1 MAKDESPS
9 DKTDTPEKP
18 AKKPA
23 PRPAPRQ
30 AASPPAPAIV
40 IGHKVLKL
48 AGIVVG
54 LPAAMICVMALIGG
68 VTDNGYVRVIG
79 ALVLVLGLPLFIAD
93 RLLPNHDPTRARG
106 LVSDVLAVS
115 WTLATF
121 VIAAALGGTTRPMLG
136 REGDRLVKEGYPDV
150 ARGAFLLAGLDATI
164 PGPEPAPIASAD
176 ASASAALSAAPVDA
190 GAPIPGAAPIL
201 VDAGKPAV
209 LTPKGSEKNPAELFK
224 ELAPSVVTVTIKKN
238 GSEGGGTGF
247 LVDNDGTIA
256 TNHHVIDAAA
266 AVRVKFQN
274 GTVYEDVELLIDEV
288 AADLAL
294 IHINLATPLDGGAR
308 PNVVPMHLGDSES
321 VVVGEHAISIG
332 NPLGLE
338 HTLTD
343 GLISSRRVYDGKAWI
358 QFSAPISP
366 GNSGGP
372 LFNMRGEVIGVS
384 TATLSSFGGGAQNLN
399 LAVPVNELKKLFRPV
414 YPGRRKFGSG
424 GGPTAW

>member
-9 DKTDTPEKP
+9 DKTETSDKP

-23 PRPAPRQ
+23 PRPAPRST
-30 AASPPAPAIV
+30 ASPPGPAIV
-40 IGHKVLKL
+40 LGHKVLKL

-54 LPAAMICVMALIGG
+54 FPAAMICVMALIGG
-68 VTDNGYVRVIG
+68 VTENGYVRFLG

-93 RLLPNHDPTRARG
+93 RLLPNHDPTKARG

-121 VIAAALGGTTRPMLG
+121 LIAAALGGTTRPMLG
-136 REGDRLVKEGYPDV
+136 REGDLLVKAGYPDV
-150 ARGAFLLAGLDATI
+150 ARGAFLLAGFDAKI
-164 PGPEPAPIASAD
+164 PEPEPAPSAST
-176 ASASAALSAAPVDA
+176 SASAALSAEPVDA
-190 GAPIPGAAPIL
+190 GAAIPTAQPVV
-201 VDAGKPAV
+201 VDAGKPAAP
-209 LTPKGSEKNPAELFK
+209 TPKGSEKSPADLFK

-274 GTVYEDVELLIDEV
+274 GTVYDDVELLIDEV

-294 IHINLATPLDGGAR
+294 IHINLATPLDGGLR
-308 PNVVPMHLGDSES
+308 PDATPMHLGDSEA

-372 LFNMRGEVIGVS
+372 LFNMRGEVIGIS
-384 TATLSSFGGGAQNLN
+384 TATLSSFGTSAQNLN

-424 GGPTAW
+424 NGPTAW

>member
-1 MAKDESPS
+1 MAKIESPS
-9 DKTDTPEKP
+9 DKTDNAEKP

-23 PRPAPRQ
+23 PKSPPRQ
-30 AASPPAPAIV
+30 AAAPPGAGIV
-40 IGHKVLKL
+40 IGHKIFKL
-48 AGIVVG
+48 AGFVVG

-68 VTDNGYVRVIG
+68 VTENGYVRFFG

-93 RLLPNHDPTRARG
+93 RLLPNHDPTKARG

-121 VIAAALGGTTRPMLG
+121 VIAGALGGTTRPMLG
-136 REGDRLVKEGYPDV
+136 REGDLLVKAGYPDL
-150 ARGAFLLAGLDATI
+150 ARGAFLLAGFDATI
-164 PGPEPAPIASAD
+164 PNPEPAPVASASS
-176 ASASAALSAAPVDA
+176 SASAALSAAPVDA
-190 GAPIPGAAPIL
+190 GAPVPTADPV
-201 VDAGKPAV
+201 VDAGKPLAP
-209 LTPKGSEKNPAELFK
+209 TPKGSEKNPAELFK

-256 TNHHVIDAAA
+256 TNHHVIDAAT

-274 GTVYEDVELLIDEV
+274 GTTYEDVELLIDEV

-294 IHINLATPLDGGAR
+294 IHINLATPIDGGVR
-308 PNVVPMHLGDSES
+308 PDATPMHLGDSEA

-372 LFNMRGEVIGVS
+372 LFNMRGDVIGIS

-424 GGPTAW
+424 NGPSVW

>member
-1 MAKDESPS
+1 MAKNESP
-9 DKTDTPEKP
+9 PESSPKP

-23 PRPAPRQ
+23 PRPEARR
-30 AASPPAPAIV
+30 ASSPPGPLIV

-48 AGIVVG
+48 AGFVVG

-68 VTDNGYVRVIG
+68 VAENGYVRFIG
-79 ALVLVLGLPLFIAD
+79 ALVLVLGLPLFLAD
-93 RLLPNHDPTRARG
+93 RLLPDHDPTRARG

-115 WTLATF
+115 WTLMAF

-136 REGDRLVKEGYPDV
+136 REGDRLVKSGYPDL
-150 ARGAFLLAGLDATI
+150 ALGAYFLAGLKAQI
-164 PGPEPAPIASAD
+164 PSPEPAPVASALT
-176 ASASAALSAAPVDA
+176 SASAALSAAPVDA
-190 GAPIPGAAPIL
+190 GAVAPLPEPVL
-201 VDAGKPAV
+201 VDAGKLAAPA
-209 LTPKGSEKNPAELFK
+209 KGSEKTPADLFK

-238 GSEGGGTGF
+238 NSEGGGTGF
-247 LVDNDGTIA
+247 LVDKDGTIA

-274 GTVYEDVELLIDEV
+274 GTVYEDVELLVDEV

-294 IHINLATPLDGGAR
+294 IHVNLTAPLDGGTR
-308 PNVVPMHLGDSES
+308 PDAEPMHLGDSDA

-424 GGPTAW
+424 GGPSQW

>member
-1 MAKDESPS
+1 MAKDESPA
-9 DKTDTPEKP
+9 DKTETSDKP

-23 PRPAPRQ
+23 PRPASRGT
-30 AASPPAPAIV
+30 ASPPGPAIV
-40 IGHKVLKL
+40 LGHKLFKL

-54 LPAAMICVMALIGG
+54 FPAAMICVMALIGG
-68 VTDNGYVRVIG
+68 VTENGYVRFLG

-93 RLLPNHDPTRARG
+93 RLLPNHDPTKARG

-136 REGDRLVKEGYPDV
+136 REGDLLVKAGYPDL
-150 ARGAFLLAGLDATI
+150 ARGAFLLAGFDAKI
-164 PGPEPAPIASAD
+164 PDPAPAPTAST
-176 ASASAALSAAPVDA
+176 SASAALSAAPVDA
-190 GAPIPGAAPIL
+190 GAAIPTAEPVV
-201 VDAGKPAV
+201 VDAGKPVAPA
-209 LTPKGSEKNPAELFK
+209 PKGSEKSPADLFK

-308 PNVVPMHLGDSES
+308 PDVVPMHLGDSEA

-372 LFNMRGEVIGVS
+372 LFNMRGEVIGIS
-384 TATLSSFGGGAQNLN
+384 TATLSSFGTSAQNLN

-414 YPGRRKFGSG
+414 YAGRRKFGSG
-424 GGPTAW
+424 NGPTAW

>member
-1 MAKDESPS
+1 MAKIESTPESP
-9 DKTDTPEKP
+9 PKP

-23 PRPAPRQ
+23 FQPEARRTGAP
-30 AASPPAPAIV
+30 PGPLIV
-40 IGHKVLKL
+40 VGHKLLKL
-48 AGIVVG
+48 AGFIVG
-54 LPAAMICVMALIGG
+54 LPAAMLCVMALIGG
-68 VTDNGYVRVIG
+68 VTENGYVRSIG
-79 ALVLVLGLPLFIAD
+79 ALVLVLGVPLFVAD
-93 RLLPNHDPTRARG
+93 RLLPDHDPTRARG
-106 LVSDVLAVS
+106 LVSDVLAVA
-115 WTLATF
+115 WTLTAF

-136 REGDRLVKEGYPDV
+136 REGDRLVKAGYPEV
-150 ARGAFLLAGLDATI
+150 GRGAYFLAGLDATI
-164 PGPEPAPIASAD
+164 PKPEPAPIASAS

-190 GAPIPGAAPIL
+190 GAPVPTAAPVV
-201 VDAGKPAV
+201 VDAGKLIAPMTGEKTPAD
-209 LTPKGSEKNPAELFK
+209 LFK

-247 LVDNDGTIA
+247 LVDKDGTIA

-274 GTVYEDVELLIDEV
+274 GTVYEEVELLVDEV

-294 IHINLATPLDGGAR
+294 IHINLAAPLDGGTR
-308 PNVVPMHLGDSES
+308 PDVVPMRLGDSDA

-372 LFNMRGEVIGVS
+372 LFNMRGEVIGIS
-384 TATLSSFGGGAQNLN
+384 TATLSSFGTSAQNLN

-414 YPGRRKFGSG
+414 YPGRRRFGSG
-424 GGPTAW
+424 NGPSQW

>member
-1 MAKDESPS
+1 MAKIESSAEKSEPS
-9 DKTDTPEKP
+9 EKADKP

-23 PRPAPRQ
+23 PRPAPPR
-30 AASPPAPAIV
+30 AAAPPGPLIV
-40 IGHKVLKL
+40 LGHKVLKL
-48 AGIVVG
+48 AGFVVG
-54 LPAAMICVMALIGG
+54 LPAAMLCVMAMIGG
-68 VTDNGYVRVIG
+68 ATENGYVRFLG
-79 ALVLVLGLPLFIAD
+79 ALVLVLGVPLFIAD

-115 WTLATF
+115 WTLTTF
-121 VIAAALGGTTRPMLG
+121 VIAAALGGTTRPMIG
-136 REGDRLVKEGYPDV
+136 REGDRLVKAGYPDV

-164 PGPEPAPIASAD
+164 PSPDPAPVASAST
-176 ASASAALSAAPVDA
+176 SASAALSAAPVDA
-190 GAPIPGAAPIL
+190 GGPIPVIEPVI
-201 VDAGKPAV
+201 VDAGKQVAP
-209 LTPKGSEKNPAELFK
+209 PKSEKTPADLFK
-224 ELAPSVVTVTIKKN
+224 ELAPSVVTVTVKKG

-247 LVDNDGTIA
+247 LVDSDGTIA
-256 TNHHVIDAAA
+256 TNHHVIDAVT

-274 GTVYEDVELLIDEV
+274 GTVYEDVELLLDES

-294 IHINLATPLDGGAR
+294 IHINLAAPVDGGAR
-308 PNVVPMHLGDSES
+308 PEVVPMHLADSDA

-343 GLISSRRVYDGKAWI
+343 GLISSRRVYENKAWI

-372 LFNMRGEVIGVS
+372 LFNMRGEVIGIS
-384 TATLSSFGGGAQNLN
+384 TATLTGYGVAQNLN

-424 GGPTAW
+424 SGPTQW

>member
-9 DKTDTPEKP
+9 DKPDSSAKP

-23 PRPAPRQ
+23 PKPAARQ
-30 AASPPAPAIV
+30 TASPPGPAIV
-40 IGHKVLKL
+40 VGHKLLKL
-48 AGIVVG
+48 AGFVVG
-54 LPAAMICVMALIGG
+54 LPAATLSVMAMIGG
-68 VTDNGYVRVIG
+68 VTENGFARVIG
-79 ALVLVLGLPLFIAD
+79 AVVLVIGVPLFIAD

-115 WTLATF
+115 WTLTAF

-136 REGDRLVKEGYPDV
+136 REGDRLVKAGYPDL
-150 ARGAFLLAGLDATI
+150 ARGAYLLAGFDATI
-164 PGPEPAPIASAD
+164 PSPEPAPVASAS
-176 ASASAALSAAPVDA
+176 ASASAAAPIDA
-190 GAPIPGAAPIL
+190 GAPVPTAEPVV
-201 VDAGKPAV
+201 VDAGKVAAPLA
-209 LTPKGSEKNPAELFK
+209 KGSEKSPADLFK

-247 LVDNDGTIA
+247 LVDSDGTIA

-294 IHINLATPLDGGAR
+294 IHINLATPLDGGTR
-308 PNVVPMHLGDSES
+308 PDVVPMHLGDSDA

-372 LFNMRGEVIGVS
+372 LFNMRGEVIGIS
-384 TATLSSFGGGAQNLN
+384 TATLSSFGTSAQNLN

-424 GGPTAW
+424 GGPSAW

>member
-9 DKTDTPEKP
+9 DKTETPDKP

-23 PRPAPRQ
+23 PRPAPRAT
-30 AASPPAPAIV
+30 AAPPGPAIV
-40 IGHKVLKL
+40 LGHKLLKL
-48 AGIVVG
+48 AGIVMG
-54 LPAAMICVMALIGG
+54 LPAAMLCVMALIGG
-68 VTDNGYVRVIG
+68 VTENGYVRFLG

-93 RLLPNHDPTRARG
+93 RLLPNHDPTKARG

-136 REGDRLVKEGYPDV
+136 REGDRLVKAGYPDL
-150 ARGAFLLAGLDATI
+150 ARGAFLRAGLDATI
-164 PGPEPAPIASAD
+164 PNPEPAPSPST
-176 ASASAALSAAPVDA
+176 SASTALSAAPVDA
-190 GAPIPGAAPIL
+190 GATIPTAEPVI
-201 VDAGKPAV
+201 VDAGKVAAPA
-209 LTPKGSEKNPAELFK
+209 PRSSEKSPADLFK

-274 GTVYEDVELLIDEV
+274 GTVYEDVELLMDEV

-294 IHINLATPLDGGAR
+294 IHINLAAPLDGGTR
-308 PNVVPMHLGDSES
+308 PDVVPMHLGDSDA

-372 LFNMRGEVIGVS
+372 LFNMRGEVIGIS
-384 TATLSSFGGGAQNLN
+384 TATLSSFGTSAQNLN

-414 YPGRRKFGSG
+414 YPGRRRFGSG
-424 GGPTAW
+424 NGPTAW

>member
-1 MAKDESPS
+1 MAKIESTPDPS
-9 DKTDTPEKP
+9 EKP

-23 PRPAPRQ
+23 PRPAARRTG
-30 AASPPAPAIV
+30 APPGPLIV
-40 IGHKVLKL
+40 VGHKLLKL
-48 AGIVVG
+48 AGFIVG
-54 LPAAMICVMALIGG
+54 FPAALLCVMALIGG
-68 VTDNGYVRVIG
+68 VTENGYVRVIG

-93 RLLPNHDPTRARG
+93 RLLPDHDPTRARG
-106 LVSDVLAVS
+106 LVSDVLAVA
-115 WTLATF
+115 WTLTAF

-136 REGDRLVKEGYPDV
+136 REGDRLVKAGYPEV
-150 ARGAFLLAGLDATI
+150 GRGAYFLAGLDAAI
-164 PGPEPAPIASAD
+164 PSPEPAPIASAS

-190 GAPIPGAAPIL
+190 GAPVPTSAPVI
-201 VDAGKPAV
+201 VDAGKLVAPA
-209 LTPKGSEKNPAELFK
+209 TSEKTPADLFK

-238 GSEGGGTGF
+238 GGEGGGTGF
-247 LVDNDGTIA
+247 LVDKDGTIA

-274 GTVYEDVELLIDEV
+274 GTVYEEVELLVDEV

-294 IHINLATPLDGGAR
+294 IHINLAAPLDGGAK
-308 PNVVPMHLGDSES
+308 PDVVPMRLGDSDA
-321 VVVGEHAISIG
+321 VVVGERAISIG

-372 LFNMRGEVIGVS
+372 LFNMRGEVIGIS
-384 TATLSSFGGGAQNLN
+384 TATLGSFGGAAQNLN

-424 GGPTAW
+424 NGPTQW

>member
-1 MAKDESPS
+1 MAKIESPPES
-9 DKTDTPEKP
+9 SEKP

-23 PRPAPRQ
+23 PRPAPRE
-30 AASPPAPAIV
+30 AAAPPGPLIV
-40 IGHKVLKL
+40 LGHKLLKL
-48 AGIVVG
+48 AGFVVG
-54 LPAAMICVMALIGG
+54 FPTAMISVMALIGG
-68 VTDNGYVRVIG
+68 ATENGYVRFIG
-79 ALVLVLGLPLFIAD
+79 ALALVLVLPLFIAD

-136 REGDRLVKEGYPDV
+136 REGDRLVKAGYPDLG
-150 ARGAFLLAGLDATI
+150 RGAYFLAGLDATI
-164 PGPEPAPIASAD
+164 PSPEPAPIASAST
-176 ASASAALSAAPVDA
+176 SASAALSAAPVDA
-190 GAPIPGAAPIL
+190 GAPVPTAEPVV
-201 VDAGKPAV
+201 VDAGKPPAPP
-209 LTPKGSEKNPAELFK
+209 TSEKNPADLFK
-224 ELAPSVVTVTIKKN
+224 ELAPSVVTVTVKKG

-256 TNHHVIDAAA
+256 TNHHVIDSVS
-266 AVRVKFQN
+266 AVRVKFKN
-274 GTVYEDVELLIDEV
+274 GTVYDDVELLVDES

-294 IHINLATPLDGGAR
+294 IHINLAAPLDGGAR
-308 PNVVPMHLGDSES
+308 PDIVPMHLADSDA

-343 GLISSRRVYDGKAWI
+343 GLISSRRVYEGKAWI

-372 LFNMRGEVIGVS
+372 LFNMRGEVIGIS
-384 TATLSSFGGGAQNLN
+384 TATLTGYGVAQNLN

-424 GGPTAW
+424 GGPSQW

>member
-9 DKTDTPEKP
+9 DKPDSSEKP
-18 AKKPA
+18 AKKAAPKPA
-23 PRPAPRQ
+23 ARQ
-30 AASPPAPAIV
+30 AASPPGPVIV
-40 IGHKVLKL
+40 VGHKLLKL
-48 AGIVVG
+48 AGFVVG
-54 LPAAMICVMALIGG
+54 LPAATLSVMALIGG
-68 VTDNGYVRVIG
+68 VTDNGFARVIG
-79 ALVLVLGLPLFIAD
+79 AVVLVIGVPLFIAD

-115 WTLATF
+115 WTLTAF

-136 REGDRLVKEGYPDV
+136 REGDRLVKAGYPGL
-150 ARGAFLLAGLDATI
+150 ARGAYLLAGFDATI
-164 PGPEPAPIASAD
+164 PSPEPAPVASASP
-176 ASASAALSAAPVDA
+176 SASAAAPIDA
-190 GAPIPGAAPIL
+190 GAPVPTAEPVVVDAGRVAAPI
-201 VDAGKPAV
+201 V
-209 LTPKGSEKNPAELFK
+209 KGSEKSPADLFK

-294 IHINLATPLDGGAR
+294 IHINLAAPLDGGTR
-308 PNVVPMHLGDSES
+308 PDVVPMHLGDSDA

-372 LFNMRGEVIGVS
+372 LFNMRGEVIGIS
-384 TATLSSFGGGAQNLN
+384 TATLSSFGTSAQNLN

-424 GGPTAW
+424 GGPSAW

>member
-1 MAKDESPS
+1 MAKIESPP
-9 DKTDTPEKP
+9 DKTDTSEKP

-23 PRPAPRQ
+23 PKPAPRQ
-30 AASPPAPAIV
+30 AASPPGPGIV

-68 VTDNGYVRVIG
+68 ATENGYARFLG

-93 RLLPNHDPTRARG
+93 RLLPNHDPTKVRG

-136 REGDRLVKEGYPDV
+136 REGDRLVKAGYPDI
-150 ARGAFLLAGLDATI
+150 ARGAFFLAGFDATI
-164 PGPEPAPIASAD
+164 PSPEPAPVSSA
-176 ASASAALSAAPVDA
+176 ATSASAVDAGPPVDA
-190 GAPIPGAAPIL
+190 GATVPVTEPVVI
-201 VDAGKPAV
+201 DAGKVGAP
-209 LTPKGSEKNPAELFK
+209 TPKGSERNPAELFK

-274 GTVYEDVELLIDEV
+274 GTVYDDVELLIDEV

-308 PNVVPMHLGDSES
+308 PDATPMHLGDSEV

-384 TATLSSFGGGAQNLN
+384 TATLSSFGTSAQNLN

>member
-1 MAKDESPS
+1 MAKIEP
-9 DKTDTPEKP
+9 TPEPSPKP

-23 PRPAPRQ
+23 FQPTSRKTGAP
-30 AASPPAPAIV
+30 PGPLIV
-40 IGHKVLKL
+40 LGHKVLKL

-54 LPAAMICVMALIGG
+54 LPAAMLCVMALIGG
-68 VTDNGYVRVIG
+68 LTENGYVRAIG
-79 ALVLVLGLPLFIAD
+79 ALALVLGLPLFLAD
-93 RLLPNHDPTRARG
+93 RLLPDHDPRQARG
-106 LVSDVLAVS
+106 LVSDALAVS
-115 WTLATF
+115 WTLMAF

-136 REGDRLVKEGYPDV
+136 REGDRLVKAGYPEV
-150 ARGAFLLAGLDATI
+150 ARGAYFLAGFDAQI
-164 PGPEPAPIASAD
+164 PSPEPAPFATAK

-190 GAPIPGAAPIL
+190 GVPVPTSAPVI
-201 VDAGKPAV
+201 VDAGKLVAPM
-209 LTPKGSEKNPAELFK
+209 TSEKTPADLFK

-247 LVDNDGTIA
+247 LVDKEGTIA

-274 GTVYEDVELLIDEV
+274 GTVYDEVELLVDEV

-294 IHINLATPLDGGAR
+294 IHINLAAPLDGGTR
-308 PNVVPMHLGDSES
+308 PDVVPMRLGDSDA

-343 GLISSRRVYDGKAWI
+343 GLISSRRVYSSKAWI

-372 LFNMRGEVIGVS
+372 LFNMRGEVIGIS
-384 TATLSSFGGGAQNLN
+384 TATLSSFGSSAQNLN
-399 LAVPVNELKKLFRPV
+399 LAVPVNELKKLFRPG
-414 YPGRRKFGSG
+414 YPGRRRFGSG
-424 GGPTAW
+424 NGPTQW

>member
-1 MAKDESPS
+1 MAKIESSSAKSEPAEKA
-9 DKTDTPEKP
+9 DKP

-23 PRPAPRQ
+23 PGSSPRPAT
-30 AASPPAPAIV
+30 APGPLVV

-48 AGIVVG
+48 AGVVVG
-54 LPAAMICVMALIGG
+54 LPAAMLCVMALIGG
-68 VTDNGYVRVIG
+68 VTENGYVRFLG
-79 ALVLVLGLPLFIAD
+79 ALVLVLGVPLFVTD

-115 WTLATF
+115 WTLMTF

-136 REGDRLVKEGYPDV
+136 REGDRLVKAGYPEI
-150 ARGAFLLAGLDATI
+150 ARGAFFLAGLDATI
-164 PGPEPAPIASAD
+164 PSPEPSPV
-176 ASASAALSAAPVDA
+176 ASASASAPAVLSAAPVDA
-190 GAPIPGAAPIL
+190 GAPLPTAEPV
-201 VDAGKPAV
+201 VDAGKPP
-209 LTPKGSEKNPAELFK
+209 TPTKSEKNPADLFK

-256 TNHHVIDAAA
+256 TNHHVIDAAS
-266 AVRVKFQN
+266 AVRVKFKN
-274 GTVYEDVELLIDEV
+274 GTVYEDVELLLDE
-288 AADLAL
+288 ASADLAL
-294 IHINLATPLDGGAR
+294 IHINLAAPLDGGTR
-308 PNVVPMHLGDSES
+308 PDVVPMHLGDSDA

-343 GLISSRRVYDGKAWI
+343 GLISSRRIYNDKAWI

-372 LFNMRGEVIGVS
+372 LFNMRGEVIGIS
-384 TATLSSFGGGAQNLN
+384 TATLSSFGTSAQNLN

-414 YPGRRKFGSG
+414 YPGRHKFGSG
-424 GGPTAW
+424 NVPTQW

>member
-1 MAKDESPS
+1 MAKNEPPPESS
-9 DKTDTPEKP
+9 LKP

-23 PRPAPRQ
+23 PTEARRAS
-30 AASPPAPAIV
+30 SPPGPLIV
-40 IGHKVLKL
+40 VGHKVLKL
-48 AGIVVG
+48 AGFVVG
-54 LPAAMICVMALIGG
+54 LPAAMLCVMALIGG
-68 VTDNGYVRVIG
+68 VAENGYVRFIG
-79 ALVLVLGLPLFIAD
+79 ALVLVLGLPLFLAD
-93 RLLPNHDPTRARG
+93 RLLPDHDPTRARG

-115 WTLATF
+115 WTLTAF

-136 REGDRLVKEGYPDV
+136 REGDRLVKAGYPDI
-150 ARGAFLLAGLDATI
+150 ALGAYFLAGLKAQI
-164 PGPEPAPIASAD
+164 PSPEPAPMASAIT
-176 ASASAALSAAPVDA
+176 SASAALSAAPVDA
-190 GAPIPGAAPIL
+190 GAPAPIPEPVI
-201 VDAGKPAV
+201 VDAGKLSAP
-209 LTPKGSEKNPAELFK
+209 LKSEKTPADLFK

-238 GSEGGGTGF
+238 NSEGGGTGF
-247 LVDNDGTIA
+247 LVDKDGTIA

-274 GTVYEDVELLIDEV
+274 GTVYEDVELLVDEV

-294 IHINLATPLDGGAR
+294 IHINLTAPLDGGAR
-308 PNVVPMHLGDSES
+308 PDAEPMHLGDSDA
-321 VVVGEHAISIG
+321 VVVGERAISIG

-372 LFNMRGEVIGVS
+372 LFNRRGEVIGVS

-424 GGPTAW
+424 GGPSQW

>member
-9 DKTDTPEKP
+9 DKTETSDKP
-18 AKKPA
+18 AKKAA
-23 PRPAPRQ
+23 PRPAPRG
-30 AASPPAPAIV
+30 ASPPGPAIV
-40 IGHKVLKL
+40 LGHKLFKL

-54 LPAAMICVMALIGG
+54 FPAAMICVMAMIGG
-68 VTDNGYVRVIG
+68 VTENGYVRFIG

-93 RLLPNHDPTRARG
+93 RLLPNHDPTKARG

-115 WTLATF
+115 WTLVTF

-136 REGDRLVKEGYPDV
+136 REGDLLVKAGYPDL
-150 ARGAFLLAGLDATI
+150 ARGAFLLAGFDAKI
-164 PGPEPAPIASAD
+164 PDPEPAPSPST
-176 ASASAALSAAPVDA
+176 SASAALSAAPVDA
-190 GAPIPGAAPIL
+190 GGAIPTAEPVV
-201 VDAGKPAV
+201 VDAGKPAPAP
-209 LTPKGSEKNPAELFK
+209 LKGSEKSPADLFK

-274 GTVYEDVELLIDEV
+274 GTVYDDVELLIDEV

-294 IHINLATPLDGGAR
+294 IHINLATPLDGGTR
-308 PNVVPMHLGDSES
+308 PDVVPMHLGDSEA

-343 GLISSRRVYDGKAWI
+343 GLISSRRVYDSKAWI

-372 LFNMRGEVIGVS
+372 LFNMRGEVIGIS
-384 TATLSSFGGGAQNLN
+384 TATLSSFGTSAQNLN

-424 GGPTAW
+424 NGPTAW